1 MKVKLY
7 KLEKTTARGN
17 ESANWGREVKGLN
30 AYFERD
36 DHKKYILHFCETRV
50 CAPVI
55 VFDGAGMKLDGYT
68 LIGFKR
74 GVGLGKLRE
83 VMTAQVRDEL
93 RSARGGSW

>member
-7 KLEKTTARGN
+7 KIEKATARGN
-17 ESANWGREVKGLN
+17 ESTNWGQRVKGLN

-36 DHKKYILHFCETRV
+36 DHKKYILHFSETRV

-68 LIGFKR
+68 LIGFKKR
-74 GVGLGKLRE
+74 ARLGALGE
-83 VMTAQVRDEL
+83 EMTAQVRDEL
-93 RSARGGSW
+93 RK